1 MSEELLVRFCSPT
14 LAGLKTG
21 SMVTCPFATR
31 EELGCELRRLN
42 RAFVPKGLRIL
53 PLRYRSGRALLY
65 LYRPE
70 MLRRDLADPAAA
82 QMLACRGYV

>member
-31 EELGCELRRLN
+31 EELESELRRLN
-42 RAFVPKGLRIL
+42 RAFSPKGLRIL
-53 PLRYRSGRALLY
+53 PLRYRGGRAFISLSPGDAPA
-65 LYRPE
+65 RP
-70 MLRRDLADPAAA
+70 
-82 QMLACRGYV
+82 C